1 MKINS
6 RQICFIML
14 TYTVVS
20 RLLLYATELSEVCG
34 NDLLFPILIDFA
46 VQTVVVWAVCYL
58 CSRTDKTFFGLLSDT
73 FGNVFARIIYG
84 LFALYFAFSAVF
96 PMMEQKQFV
105 GQVFYDT
112 VPSLLAFLP
121 FFIFS
126 VYAGCKE
133 LKNIGRCADIAL
145 PIFVTMFALIIFMA
159 FSEVDLTN
167 LLPVLK
173 RPATN
178 ILSGALGSF
187 FRFTEPSFL
196 LMFMGHFRYRKGD
209 AAKITLSYAGGGLT
223 VILFAAVFY
232 SIYGVIS
239 PSRDFAIAKV
249 ALFFPAI
256 ELIGRVDLIALYF
269 MEIAMLFALVINI
282 QFSVHCLKKCTGLN
296 TGGVWSLT
304 VNAVLLALVIVLDSS
319 FSGLIAFYSK
329 WVWIVTAVFAL
340 ILPLLAWTL
349 KKGEKN
355 ETH

>member
-20 RLLLYATELSEVCG
+20 RLLLYTTALSDVCG

-46 VQTVVVWAVCYL
+46 VQTVVVWAVCFL
-58 CSRTDKTFFGLLSDT
+58 CSRTDKTFFGLLEDT

-84 LFALYFAFSAVF
+84 IFALYFVFSTVM
-96 PMMEQKQFV
+96 PMMEHKQYV
-105 GQVFYDT
+105 GQIFYDT
-112 VPSLLAFLP
+112 VPPLVVFLP
-121 FFIFS
+121 FFAFS

-133 LKNIGRCADIAL
+133 LKNIGRCADISL
-145 PIFVTMFALIIFMA
+145 PIFATMFVLILFMA
-159 FSEVDLTN
+159 FPEVNLSN

-173 RPATN
+173 TPATK
-178 ILSGALGSF
+178 IFGGALGSF

-196 LMFMGHFRYRKGD
+196 LMFMGHFRYKKGD

-223 VILFAAVFY
+223 VILFAAIFY

-256 ELIGRVDLIALYF
+256 ELIGRIDLLALYSL
-269 MEIAMLFALVINI
+269 EIAMLFALVINI
-282 QFSVHCLKKCTGLN
+282 QFAVHCLKKCTGLKM
-296 TGGVWSLT
+296 GGVWSLV
-304 VNAVLLALVIVLDSS
+304 VNAILLALVIVLDSS
-319 FSGLIAFYSK
+319 FSGLFEFYSK

-340 ILPLLAWTL
+340 LLPLLAWTL